1 MLGKLFLIIVLIY
14 LVWIVSDRDSRGA
27 LLQGDRNSLSKER
40 FDLTG
45 GIASGAVFKD
55 LASYGGI
62 DRYLYSM

>member
-14 LVWIVSDRDSRGA
+14 LVWIVS
-27 LLQGDRNSLSKER
+27 DRNSLSKER

>member
-1 MLGKLFLIIVLIY
+1 MLGKLFLIILLVY
-14 LVWIVSDRDSRGA
+14 LVWIVSDRDNRPE
-27 LLQGDRNSLSKER
+27 Q

-45 GIASGAVFKD
+45 GIASGAVYKD